1 MPSLPERSTIPSLGS
16 NEEKFQAHLTGAD
29 GRGMSESPSKGRARE
44 ARLEALVRKAL
55 ADAWAHGASMQEANR
70 MAVQMVHEKFPEMP
84 NREIS
89 ALIQTMRQKSG

>member
-1 MPSLPERSTIPSLGS
+1 MREP
-16 NEEKFQAHLTGAD
+16 
-29 GRGMSESPSKGRARE
+29 PSKGGARE
-44 ARLEALVRKAL
+44 ARLEALLRKAL

>member
-1 MPSLPERSTIPSLGS
+1 MREP
-16 NEEKFQAHLTGAD
+16 
-29 GRGMSESPSKGRARE
+29 PSKGGARE
-44 ARLEALVRKAL
+44 ARLEALHRKAL

-84 NREIS
+84 DREIS

>member
-1 MPSLPERSTIPSLGS
+1 
-16 NEEKFQAHLTGAD
+16 
-29 GRGMSESPSKGRARE
+29 MSEPPSRGGVRE
-44 ARLEALVRKAL
+44 ARLEALLRKAL

-84 NREIS
+84 DREIS